1 MLSNLITTCS
11 KTLGDKNYNMTNTT
25 MKAVVSNKYGG
36 PEVLEYTE
44 VSKPNPKE
52 NEILIKIKATSVT
65 AASVFMRSGKPYFG
79 RLFTGLSKPKIKIQG
94 TDLAGEVIAIGKNV
108 QQYKTGDLV
117 IASTDLDCGAY
128 AEYICLPEDG
138 VIVQQPHNMTAIEAT
153 GMIDGA
159 TTALS
164 FFRDSI
170 QLKKGQ
176 KVLING
182 ASGSIG
188 TAAIQLAKH
197 FDTEVTAVCSGKN
210 EAIVRS
216 LGADFI
222 IDYTK
227 EDFISQA
234 TQYDVIFDTVG
245 KLSFSK
251 SKKALRKEGV
261 FLTPVLSMSGIF
273 QMLFGNLFRRKKLKF
288 AATGLRS
295 EALRKRDLTFL
306 KNLIEDGKLKTVID
320 RQYTLS
326 EMQTAHRYVEEGHKV
341 GNVVIAFP

>member
-1 MLSNLITTCS
+1 
-11 KTLGDKNYNMTNTT
+11 MTNTK

-44 VSKPNPKE
+44 IARPNPKD
-52 NEILIKIKATSVT
+52 NEVLVQIKATSVT
-65 AASVFMRSGKPYFG
+65 GASIFMRSGKPYFA
-79 RLFTGLSKPKIKIQG
+79 RLFTGLTKPKITIQG
-94 TDLAGEVIAIGKNV
+94 TDLAGVVVAIGKSV
-108 QQYKTGDLV
+108 QQYKVGDKV
-117 IASTDLDCGAY
+117 IACTGLDCGAY
-128 AEYICLPEDG
+128 AEYICLAEDTI
-138 VIVQQPHNMTAIEAT
+138 IVQQPHNMTAVEAT

-188 TAAIQLAKH
+188 TAAIQLAKY
-197 FDTEVTAVCSGKN
+197 FETEVTAVCSGKN
-210 EAIVRS
+210 EALVRS
-216 LGADFI
+216 LGAEFV

-227 EDFISQA
+227 ENFANQG

-245 KLSFSK
+245 KLNYSK
-251 SKKALRKEGV
+251 SKKALSNNGV
-261 FLTPVLSMSGIF
+261 FLTPVLLISSLF
-273 QMLFGNLFRRKKLKF
+273 HMLFGTLFGGKKLKF
-288 AATGLRS
+288 AATGLRP
-295 EALRKRDLTFL
+295 EALRKRDLLFL

-320 RQYTLS
+320 REYSLDEIQ
-326 EMQTAHRYVEEGHKV
+326 EAHRYVEKGHKV
-341 GNVVIAFP
+341 GNVVVAFS